1 MYYLKA
7 IPWFMVAMPII
18 VLFFQDHD
26 LSLTQVMILQ
36 AISSLVT
43 VLFEIPSGFMAD
55 ILYRKSVI
63 FLSTIFSFLGYLIFS
78 FFSGFY

>member
-1 MYYLKA
+1 MSIENNIIKMYYLKA
-7 IPWFMVAMPII
+7 IQWFMVAMPII

-36 AISSLVT
+36 AIYSLVI

-55 ILYRKSVI
+55 ILDRKV
-63 FLSTIFSFLGYLIFS
+63 
-78 FFSGFY
+78 